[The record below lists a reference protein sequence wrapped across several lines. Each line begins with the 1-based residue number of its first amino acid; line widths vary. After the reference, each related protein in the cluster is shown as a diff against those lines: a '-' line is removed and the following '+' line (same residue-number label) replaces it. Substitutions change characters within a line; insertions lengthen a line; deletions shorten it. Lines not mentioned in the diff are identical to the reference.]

1 MARGKSKDLK
11 QFQKVLTVLVSGNPV
26 TVDEIE
32 ATLGGEIYMYRLS
45 TEIWC
50 IKNYAGGIVKSIKDG
65 RKVVAYQLMNVDEVK
80 EYMKRVGINTATFT
94 PNASKKKPSVCKL
107 AKLADLGAQPVAPIV
122 EETAVVE
129 VKVEEVQTGDEVDL
143 VVEEI
148 TEQQ

>member
-80 EYMKRVGINTATFT
+80 EYMKRVGINTAKFT

-129 VKVEEVQTGDEVDL
+129 EVAEVKNVNEDDL

-148 TEQQ
+148 TDQQ

>member
-80 EYMKRVGINTATFT
+80 EYMRRVGIDTKTVT
-94 PNASKKKPSVCKL
+94 PGASKKKPSKCKL
-107 AKLADLGAQPVAPIV
+107 AKLSDLDAQPLAPIV
-122 EETAVVE
+122 EEVVD

-148 TEQQ
+148 TNQ

>member
-80 EYMKRVGINTATFT
+80 EYMKRAGINTATFT

-129 VKVEEVQTGDEVDL
+129 EVAEVKNVNEDDL

-148 TEQQ
+148 TDQQ

>member
-80 EYMKRVGINTATFT
+80 EYMKRVGVDSANFT
-94 PNASKKKPSVCKL
+94 PGSKVKKASVSRL
-107 AKLADLGAQPVAPIV
+107 AKLSDLGAQPLAPIV

-129 VKVEEVQTGDEVDL
+129 EVVEVKNVSEDDL

-148 TEQQ
+148 TNQQ

>member
-50 IKNYAGGIVKSIKDG
+50 IRNYAGGIVKSIKDG

-129 VKVEEVQTGDEVDL
+129 EVAEVKNVNEDDL

-148 TEQQ
+148 TDQQ